1 MFVSCF
7 VLCYLLDFIFF
18 WIFTF
23 WTATNPLGRVGTCYF
38 LLFIQYNLTIWF
50 KALYYIT
57 SYYIC
62 QSYSP
67 GCHGKS
73 NPRLTQENLETLRTF
88 PIFLSTTKI
97 GHEAE
102 ETSHSAANSNDNLYI
117 QVSHS
122 SFKSAGALDIPWDPY
137 LPLDTLTMIYS
148 LHTLLP
154 FLVTRRK
161 RYEAGGR
168 KTTHL
173 KVGMKFNFT
182 SPIVFK
188 DACIQHQQ

>member
-7 VLCYLLDFIFF
+7 VLCYLLGFLHSGLLQ
-18 WIFTF
+18 
-23 WTATNPLGRVGTCYF
+23 NPLGRVGTCYF

-73 NPRLTQENLETLRTF
+73 NPRLTQENLRTF

-122 SFKSAGALDIPWDPY
+122 SFKSTGALDIPWDPY

-161 RYEAGGR
+161 RY
-168 KTTHL
+168 
-173 KVGMKFNFT
+173 
-182 SPIVFK
+182 
-188 DACIQHQQ
+188 